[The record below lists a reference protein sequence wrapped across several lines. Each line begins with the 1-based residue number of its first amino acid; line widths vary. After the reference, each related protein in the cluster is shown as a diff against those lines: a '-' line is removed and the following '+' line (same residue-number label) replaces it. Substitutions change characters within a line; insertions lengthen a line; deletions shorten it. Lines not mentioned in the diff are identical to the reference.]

1 VNTGRQELLSYF
13 ARREAQLAARERTN
27 PGGRTLRKVA
37 KRLVP
42 PKFHYGVR
50 RVVTAVLVPRERR
63 RARQLARRFPLL
75 LHLGFGG
82 YRKEGWV
89 NVDLIGDRG
98 DLVWD
103 VRRPLPFPNETVDAI
118 FHEHLLEH
126 LLAREG
132 FALLLDSVRVLR
144 PGGILRVGVPDAGAY
159 TSLDPNDRQG
169 FLERVRPGRPTP
181 LLAMQEVFYEPD
193 HHTMYDFETL
203 AYFLRAAGFP
213 DPEHRGFGESR
224 LSPCPDSEHREAET
238 LWVEA
243 IKPSS

>member
-1 VNTGRQELLSYF
+1 
-13 ARREAQLAARERTN
+13 
-27 PGGRTLRKVA
+27 
-37 KRLVP
+37 
-42 PKFHYGVR
+42 
-50 RVVTAVLVPRERR
+50 
-63 RARQLARRFPLL
+63 
-75 LHLGFGG
+75 
-82 YRKEGWV
+82 V

-126 LLAREG
+126 LRAREG
-132 FALLLDSVRVLR
+132 FAFLLDSERVLR
-144 PGGILRVGVPDAGAY
+144 PGGVLRVGVPDAGAY
-159 TSLDPNDRQG
+159 TGSDLRDRHA
-169 FLERVRPGRPTP
+169 FLERLRPGRPTP

-213 DPEHRGFGESR
+213 DPEQRAFGESC
-224 LSPCPDSEHREAET
+224 LSPCPDSQHREAET

>member
-1 VNTGRQELLSYF
+1 M
-13 ARREAQLAARERTN
+13 
-27 PGGRTLRKVA
+27 
-37 KRLVP
+37 
-42 PKFHYGVR
+42 
-50 RVVTAVLVPRERR
+50 PRERR
-63 RARQLARRFPLL
+63 RARGLAQRSPLL

-98 DLVWD
+98 DLIWD
-103 VRRPLPFPNETVDAI
+103 VRRPLPFSDATVDAI

-126 LLAREG
+126 LLARDG
-132 FALLLDSVRVLR
+132 LAFLLDSARVLR

-159 TSLDPNDRQG
+159 TNSDLRHRQA
-169 FLERVRPGRPTP
+169 FIERVRPGRPTAI
-181 LLAMQEVFYEPD
+181 LAMQEVFYEPD

-203 AYFLRAAGFP
+203 AYFLRAVGFP
-213 DPEHRGFGESR
+213 EPEQRAFGESR

-243 IKPSS
+243 IKPTSSRHSLRVQ